1 MTAPKVLDLFS
12 GSGGLSL
19 GFELA
24 GFSITDAVDNWQDA
38 LDTLHFNNNMTAV
51 HRLDMGSDAD
61 LERLFGAVEK
71 PDVIVGGPPCQ
82 GFSIAGKR
90 DPNDPR
96 NLLYKGFVATISK
109 FMPSVFVMENVPTIS
124 SPTNKELYD
133 EIIRDFETLG
143 YAVSSRVLLASDY
156 GVPQNRRRMFIVGT
170 KDALAFEFPRP
181 NAEKITAWEAISDLP
196 ATTVPDGSPYAE
208 APKSAYQ
215 ASMRGTESR
224 IFNHVATSH
233 DQKTVHVISHVP
245 DGGNYRDLP
254 AELQGI
260 RNVNIAWTRLSSG
273 RPSFTVDTGHRHHF
287 HYEYN
292 RVPTVREAARLQS
305 FPDRFR
311 FLGGRTS
318 QMRQVGNAVPPLLA
332 AAVAKSVLAALGGKS

>member
-1 MTAPKVLDLFS
+1 MTQRKVLDLFS

-24 GFSITDAVDNWQDA
+24 GFSVTDAVDNWQDA
-38 LDTLHFNNNMTAV
+38 LDTLRFNSRNTAV
-51 HRLDMGSDAD
+51 HRLDMGSQAD
-61 LERLFGAVEK
+61 LERLFEAVER

-90 DPNDPR
+90 DPSDPR
-96 NLLYKGFVATISK
+96 NLLYKGFVATISN
-109 FMPSVFVMENVPTIS
+109 FLPSAFVMENVPTIS
-124 SPTNKELYD
+124 SPTNKELFA
-133 EIIRDFETLG
+133 EIIRDFQRLG
-143 YAVSSRVLLASDY
+143 YSVSSQVLLASDY

-170 KDALAFEFPRP
+170 REPLEFEFPRP
-181 NAEKITAWEAISDLP
+181 RSEKITAWEGISDLP
-196 ATTVPDGSPYAE
+196 NLTVPEGSPYTE
-208 APKSAYQ
+208 HPKSEYQ
-215 ASMRGTESR
+215 ASMRASSSG
-224 IFNHVATSH
+224 IFNHVATAH

-254 AELQGI
+254 PELQGI
-260 RNVNIAWTRLSSG
+260 RNVNIAWTRLASG

-287 HYEYN
+287 HYKYN

-311 FLGGRTS
+311 FLGARTS

-332 AAVAKSVLAALGGKS
+332 AAVAKSVLSAFGE